1 MSERVTPT
9 GLAEDVYQAN
19 LNAKFER
26 RMKPGPAGI
35 PIPPPTQL
43 YRKTV
48 DGPLLTRIINTA
60 YASYRSKILGPDRR
74 NAVAASLQVD
84 LVRRFPVEDM
94 RILERYGFASPR
106 EFSFVEILAGDYEPA
121 ERIALP
127 DRPLMPNQATNF
139 HVDLG
144 GRGSSAAAPV
154 PADAVA
160 YFRDLIEVRRRHG
173 PGFASAHN
181 WVGIFRTKNGRFPM
195 WGEIEH
201 QFPLI
206 GEWLESQRNG

>member
-9 GLAEDVYQAN
+9 GLAEEAYQAK

-35 PIPPPTQL
+35 PIPPATQL

-48 DGPLLTRIINTA
+48 DGPLLTRIVNTA

-74 NAVAASLQVD
+74 NTVAASLQAD
-84 LVRRFPVEDM
+84 LLRRFPVEDM
-94 RILERYGFASPR
+94 RVLEHYGFASPR
-106 EFSFVEILAGDYEPA
+106 EFSFVEILAGDFEPP
-121 ERIALP
+121 EWIALLEQ
-127 DRPLMPNQATNF
+127 PLMPNQATNF

-144 GRGSSAAAPV
+144 GRGSSNAAPV
-154 PADAVA
+154 PDDAVA

-173 PGFASAHN
+173 PGFSGAHP
-181 WVGIFRTKNGRFPM
+181 WVSTYRAKNGRFPM
-195 WGEIEH
+195 WGEIER

-206 GEWLESQRNG
+206 GEWMSGQRK